1 MSMCQ
6 LMTYKFIKSIINNLI
21 NISDQYYD
29 SPAGLEGDDLPAAA
43 TSDYT
48 IPYIDHSQ
56 EDLSH
61 H

>member
-1 MSMCQ
+1 M
-6 LMTYKFIKSIINNLI
+6 NNLI

-29 SPAGLEGDDLPAAA
+29 SPVGPEGDDLPAM

>member
-1 MSMCQ
+1 M
-6 LMTYKFIKSIINNLI
+6 INNLI

-29 SPAGLEGDDLPAAA
+29 SPAGPEGDNLAAA
-43 TSDYT
+43 VTSDYT
-48 IPYIDHSQ
+48 IPYIDHSK